1 MGTFNKVTFANASPK
16 GTGDNRLNSIPA
28 KAKHVN
34 DLIDSL
40 QSGDNTYAGAN
51 KFTGVNTFTNDTRVT
66 KFDLGAQ
73 VSLDPQSDGSIFE
86 GATGEINQWGFRC
99 GNTLAVHAIGTQTL
113 LAPALAATGLNV
125 SGDQTNNDGWAM
137 RGRSVAA
144 LGTLNKD
151 YFTVGTSPAF
161 FFKVQFSIAD
171 VSGIDDL
178 RCGFAKVEAHN
189 ADPDALDELAA
200 MHVVSGDIKTTT
212 IINNASTVTTDLT
225 DPSSGDWADGATHT
239 FKIMVSAAGVVTY
252 ELDVTAPTGAVAFT
266 FDDGEVVTP
275 YWFHRHDSDVGG
287 AITWTSFEFGLQ

>member
-1 MGTFNKVTFANASPK
+1 MASKTRANLKNGNRDFNNVLDSFLS
-16 GTGDNRLNSIPA
+16 LNSS
-28 KAKHVN
+28 
-34 DLIDSL
+34 DSDTVAG
-40 QSGDNTYAGAN
+40 QITKTTSDN
-51 KFTGVNTFTNDTRVT
+51 VT
-66 KFDLGAQ
+66 KLDLGAQ
-73 VSLDPQSDGSIFE
+73 VSLDPQSDGSIFS

-113 LAPALAATGLNV
+113 LAPALNAAGLDV

-137 RGRSVAA
+137 RARSVAS
-144 LGTLNKD
+144 LGRLNKD

-161 FFKVQFSIAD
+161 YMKAKFSIAD

-189 ADPDALDELAA
+189 ADPDALDELATMA
-200 MHVVSGDIKTTT
+200 CMAGDIKTQT
-212 IINNASTVTTDLT
+212 IINGASTVATDLT
-225 DPSSGDWADGATHT
+225 APSSGDWADGATHT

-252 ELDVTAPTGAVAFT
+252 ELDDTAPTGAVAFT

-287 AITWTSFEFGLQ
+287 AVIWQTMEFGLQ

>member
-1 MGTFNKVTFANASPK
+1 MAKRVGKYKISKRESALNLTDGGSVDGNLQVTGTAKV
-16 GTGDNRLNSIPA
+16 
-28 KAKHVN
+28 
-34 DLIDSL
+34 DSTVTL
-40 QSGDNTYAGAN
+40 D
-51 KFTGVNTFTNDTRVT
+51 TNPRTK
-66 KFDLGAQ
+66 KFDLGTQ
-73 VSLDPQSDGSIFE
+73 VSLDPQSDGSIFS

-113 LAPALAATGLNV
+113 LAPKLDASGLDV

-144 LGTLNKD
+144 LGALNKD

-161 FFKVQFSIAD
+161 FFKVKFSIAD

-189 ADPDALDELAA
+189 ADPDALDELATLA
-200 MHVVSGDIKTTT
+200 VMAGDIKTQT
-212 IINNASTVTTDLT
+212 IINGASTVATDLT
-225 DPSSGDWADGATHT
+225 APSSGDWADGATHT

-252 ELDVTAPTGAVAFT
+252 ELDDTTPTGAVAYT
-266 FDDGEVVTP
+266 FDNGEVVTP

-287 AITWTSFEFGLQ
+287 AVIWQTFEFGLQ

>member
-1 MGTFNKVTFANASPK
+1 MAKRIGKYKISKRESALNLTDGGSVDGNLQVTGTAKV
-16 GTGDNRLNSIPA
+16 
-28 KAKHVN
+28 
-34 DLIDSL
+34 DSTVTL
-40 QSGDNTYAGAN
+40 D
-51 KFTGVNTFTNDTRVT
+51 TNPRTK

-73 VSLDPQSDGSIFE
+73 VSLDPQSDGSIFS

-113 LAPALAATGLNV
+113 LAPALNAAGLDV
-125 SGDQTNNDGWAM
+125 SGDQANNDGWAM
-137 RGRSVAA
+137 RGRSVAS
-144 LGTLNKD
+144 LGALNKD

-161 FFKVQFSIAD
+161 FFKVKFSIAD

-189 ADPDALDELAA
+189 ADPNALDELAA

-225 DPSSGDWADGATHT
+225 APSSGDWADGATHT
-239 FKIMVSAAGVVTY
+239 FKILVSAAGVVTY
-252 ELDVTAPTGAVAFT
+252 ELDDTAPTGAVAFT

-287 AITWTSFEFGLQ
+287 SVIWQTFEFGLQ

>member
-1 MGTFNKVTFANASPK
+1 MAKRIGKYKISKRESALNLTDGGSVNGNLQVTGTAKV
-16 GTGDNRLNSIPA
+16 
-28 KAKHVN
+28 
-34 DLIDSL
+34 DSTVTL
-40 QSGDNTYAGAN
+40 D
-51 KFTGVNTFTNDTRVT
+51 TNPRTK

-73 VSLDPQSDGSIFE
+73 VSLDPQSDGSIFS

-113 LAPALAATGLNV
+113 LAPALNAAGLDV

-137 RGRSVAA
+137 RGRSVAS
-144 LGTLNKD
+144 LGALNKD

-161 FFKVQFSIAD
+161 FFKVKFSIAD

-189 ADPDALDELAA
+189 ADPNALDELAA

-225 DPSSGDWADGATHT
+225 APSSGDWADGATHT
-239 FKIMVSAAGVVTY
+239 FKILVSAAGVVTY
-252 ELDVTAPTGAVAFT
+252 ELDDTAPTGAVAFT

-287 AITWTSFEFGLQ
+287 AVIWQTFEFGLQ